1 MIAIY
6 ENRGHAH
13 GYRPM
18 EELSGIRN
26 AGLGKKQST
35 ILPIE
40 NWEVKKISEG
50 YAVMKQELKSKEG
63 WEQIMLDQAT
73 IANLATLQ
81 IAGLEKPKWPAAWI
95 LQGKQ
100 GNAIYRT
107 NLEFTSE
114 MITEGKTMIEFGCVD
129 GGIRNA
135 GLGKKQSTILPIENW
150 EVKKI
155 SEGYAVMKQEL
166 KSKEGWEQIMLDQA
180 TIANLATLQI
190 AGLEKPK
197 WPAAWILQGKQGNA
211 IYRTNLEFTSEM
223 ITEGK
228 TMIEFGCVD
237 DAGTLWVNGKEVA
250 NHDAWDKP
258 FVVNIAPYVHPGKNE
273 LAIVVRNN
281 SGAGGLL
288 KSVRLFNELKILRPL
303 QWEVSRDLG
312 GVVNGFTE
320 GKTNGANW
328 ETVSLK
334 IDGALPRKGNNIQP
348 KGERDGLL
356 TWYRVTFELPVRD
369 KRIWIP
375 WRVIINASGS
385 GYMWV
390 NGQNIGRYWEEGP
403 QREFFLPECWLNF
416 GGTNTLVIGLRQ
428 SESCGAVLNG
438 VEIAP
443 YYEDAEIRE
452 NCTLN
457 EIKK

>member
-1 MIAIY
+1 
-6 ENRGHAH
+6 
-13 GYRPM
+13 
-18 EELSGIRN
+18 
-26 AGLGKKQST
+26 
-35 ILPIE
+35 
-40 NWEVKKISEG
+40 
-50 YAVMKQELKSKEG
+50 
-63 WEQIMLDQAT
+63 
-73 IANLATLQ
+73 
-81 IAGLEKPKWPAAWI
+81 
-95 LQGKQ
+95 
-100 GNAIYRT
+100 
-107 NLEFTSE
+107 
-114 MITEGKTMIEFGCVD
+114 
-129 GGIRNA
+129 
-135 GLGKKQSTILPIENW
+135 
-150 EVKKI
+150 
-155 SEGYAVMKQEL
+155 
-166 KSKEGWEQIMLDQA
+166 
-180 TIANLATLQI
+180 
-190 AGLEKPK
+190 
-197 WPAAWILQGKQGNA
+197 
-211 IYRTNLEFTSEM
+211 
-223 ITEGK
+223 
-228 TMIEFGCVD
+228 MIEFGCVD